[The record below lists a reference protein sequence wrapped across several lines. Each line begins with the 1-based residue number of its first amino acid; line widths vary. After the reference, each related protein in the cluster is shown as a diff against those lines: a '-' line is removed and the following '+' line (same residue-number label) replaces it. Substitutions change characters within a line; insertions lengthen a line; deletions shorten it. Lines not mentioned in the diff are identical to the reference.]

1 MMHLLHHDVDGK
13 ENGIPA
19 ANGDAPNPTEVSM
32 TGYEIVF
39 DDDAGATSGPPQPGD
54 TLDLNGGL
62 WEVSRVETD
71 GPTVRVHVTAR
82 PSADVAAH
90 RRSAPVTLAPPT
102 SFETELV
109 YTLNDL
115 SSRLSI
121 LASTL
126 NAYWGKGAA

>member
-1 MMHLLHHDVDGK
+1 
-13 ENGIPA
+13 
-19 ANGDAPNPTEVSM
+19 M

-39 DDDAGATSGPPQPGD
+39 DDDAGATSGLPQPGD
-54 TLDLNGGL
+54 TLDLNGGI
-62 WEVSRVETD
+62 WEVSRVEMD
-71 GPTVRVHVTAR
+71 GATPRVHLIPR
-82 PSADVAAH
+82 PAADVAAH

-115 SSRLSI
+115 SSRLNV

>member
-1 MMHLLHHDVDGK
+1 MTLIHNDVDGK
-13 ENGIPA
+13 ESAIPA
-19 ANGDAPNPTEVSM
+19 ANADARNPTEVSM

-39 DDDAGATSGPPQPGD
+39 DDDAGATSGLPQPGD
-54 TLDLNGGL
+54 ILDFGGGF
-62 WEVSRVETD
+62 WEVSHVDTS
-71 GPTVRVHVTAR
+71 GPTPKVHVTAR
-82 PSADVAAH
+82 PAGDVAAH
-90 RRSAPVTLAPPT
+90 RRAAPVTLAPPT